1 MAFFPKLTGESQR
14 SYLLNAHFASLCFHF
29 KQSHWTVPSS
39 FNPVG
44 QGAEVISAGSGS
56 ADTPSDFHFCQ
67 TIVFSLCK
75 EYLQEGKTWK
85 GQIIIFLGCIEREK
99 KVMNLPRSMKVLLH
113 YRKPVFTYK
122 KRCKVWIWRC
132 RVVMTKHLVGVGEKP
147 QEQPMYF
154 QRDKKERKKKR
165 TWQFVLAGWLQK
177 DCDCMWK

>member
-99 KVMNLPRSMKVLLH
+99 KSW
-113 YRKPVFTYK
+113 TYQGL
-122 KRCKVWIWRC
+122 WRC
-132 RVVMTKHLVGVGEKP
+132 FYITENQFLHTRRDVKYEYEDVG
-147 QEQPMYF
+147 
-154 QRDKKERKKKR
+154 
-165 TWQFVLAGWLQK
+165 
-177 DCDCMWK
+177 